1 MQKYS
6 VIIPALNEAGY
17 ISKTLERLQAA
28 RGRGHEVIL
37 VDGGSI
43 DDTRGIAADHVDHV
57 LKCGPGRARQMNY
70 GAEIATGDVYVFL
83 HADTLL
89 DSDFDKILDNP
100 PISGDAW
107 GRFNIKLSGEH
118 PMYRCIERL
127 MNIRSR
133 ITGIA
138 TGDQAVFVGQRIF
151 REVDGYA
158 DIPLMEDID
167 LTSRLKRISP
177 PVCVDKTV
185 TSSSRRWEKHG
196 IIRTILTMWKL
207 RLCYAIGFDPRVLAD
222 QYD

>member
-28 RGRGHEVIL
+28 RDRGHEVIL

-57 LKCGPGRARQMNY
+57 LKCKPGRAGQMNY

-118 PMYRCIERL
+118 PMYRYIEKL

-138 TGDQAVFVGQRIF
+138 TGDQAVFVGRRIF

-167 LTSRLKRISP
+167 LTSRLKRISL

-207 RLCYAIGFDPRVLAD
+207 RLCYAIGFDPQVLAD